1 MNQSQ
6 RETKEETKD
15 TISNHR
21 PDTLERHLE
30 QWMREAESE
39 PTECTWTEET
49 TRGENKQTRIE
60 NHENQRSSSK
70 IQKKQ
75 EERQQQEQQKQQAA
89 ENEKTNDDETT
100 RSHMNIAQQKTEE
113 KEKKEQT
120 AMQIPIIQTR

>member
-60 NHENQRSSSK
+60 NHENQRSSIK
-70 IQKKQ
+70 IQ
-75 EERQQQEQQKQQAA
+75 
-89 ENEKTNDDETT
+89 
-100 RSHMNIAQQKTEE
+100 
-113 KEKKEQT
+113 
-120 AMQIPIIQTR
+120 